1 MRRILTLFILCVSFW
16 QSVANAQIIG
26 DESLQ
31 KLQNGEVS
39 FLEGEFIA
47 FLDDTVSPD
56 FVRSAFLELG
66 YELGFEDIHSI
77 QILIINTPADSTIER
92 LRMHP
97 LVSDFIQ
104 QTEKV
109 DTLAIERALKDQ
121 GVEGSFYNQALEN
134 ILNSPPTISI
144 TCEFEYSVNEAKL
157 KEIMSTFR
165 NVAYEIIRNIPRSV
179 NIKAE
184 PGSEADV
191 MEKVEEL
198 PFVQSTALIG
208 VIKD

>member
-1 MRRILTLFILCVSFW
+1 MRRILPLFILYFLFW
-16 QSVANAQIIG
+16 QPNAQAQIIG

-47 FLDDTVSPD
+47 FLDDTVSPE
-56 FVRSAFLELG
+56 FVRSTFLELG
-66 YELGFEDIHSI
+66 YELGFEDIHSV
-77 QILIINTPADSTIER
+77 QIKVINTPPDSTIER
-92 LRMHP
+92 LRRHP
-97 LVSDFIQ
+97 LVSDLTQ

-109 DTLAIERALKDQ
+109 DTTAIKQALEAQ

-134 ILNSPPTISI
+134 ILNSPPSVSI
-144 TCEFEYSVNEAKL
+144 TCEFEFSVNEAKL
-157 KEIMSTFR
+157 KEIMGSFR
-165 NVAYEIIRNIPRSV
+165 NVAYEITRNIPRSV

-184 PGSEADV
+184 PGSEPDV
-191 MEKVEEL
+191 MEEVEKL

>member
-1 MRRILTLFILCVSFW
+1 MKFLTLFFLLFFSGTI
-16 QSVANAQIIG
+16 QAQIIG

-47 FLDDTVSPD
+47 FLEDTVSPA
-56 FVRSAFLELG
+56 FVRAAFSRLG
-66 YELGFEDIHSI
+66 YELGFEEIQSI
-77 QILIINTPADSTIER
+77 QISVINSPPDSTIER
-92 LRMHP
+92 LRTHP
-97 LVSDFIQ
+97 LVSNVLQ
-104 QTEKV
+104 RSEKV
-109 DTLAIERALKDQ
+109 DTTAIKEALKAQ

-134 ILNSPPTISI
+134 ILNTPPSVSI
-144 TCEFEYSVNEAKL
+144 ICDFEFSVNEAKL
-157 KEIMSTFR
+157 KEIMGSFR
-165 NVAYEIIRNIPRSV
+165 NVAYEILRNIPRSV

-184 PGSEADV
+184 PGNEPEAMDA
-191 MEKVEEL
+191 VEQL